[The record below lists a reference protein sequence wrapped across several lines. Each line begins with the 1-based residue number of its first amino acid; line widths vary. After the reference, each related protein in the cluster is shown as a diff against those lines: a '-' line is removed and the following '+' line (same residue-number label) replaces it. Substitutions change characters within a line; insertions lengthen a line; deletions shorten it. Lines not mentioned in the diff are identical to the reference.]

1 MPEPLERNTHRYR
14 TGVRSLPGLFKPDPY
29 LSDAINRSLA
39 ESEVEGGVN
48 LADLLPGAVV
58 EVETQNRAYTLLNQ
72 GDARVLISG
81 HPQFCPNPRPAKIL
95 GSSWG
100 GTMLKEA
107 YIGRGMHL
115 QFRHAGCGPITT
127 SRILEVRIKFP

>member
-1 MPEPLERNTHRYR
+1 MPEPQERDMHRYR
-14 TGVRSLPGLFKPDPY
+14 TGVRSRPGLFRPDPY

-48 LADLLPGAVV
+48 LTDLLPGTVV
-58 EVETQNRAYTLLNQ
+58 EVETQNHAYTLLNR
-72 GDARVLISG
+72 GGASVLISG
-81 HPQFCPNPRPAKIL
+81 HPHFCPNPRPAKIL

-115 QFRHAGCGPITT
+115 QFRQPGSGPITT

>member
-1 MPEPLERNTHRYR
+1 MPEPQERDTNGYR
-14 TGVRSLPGLFKPDPY
+14 TGVRSLPGFCKPAPY

-39 ESEVEGGVN
+39 ASEVEGGVN

-127 SRILEVRIKFP
+127 SRILEVRIKVP

>member
-1 MPEPLERNTHRYR
+1 MPEPQERDSHRYR
-14 TGVRSLPGLFKPDPY
+14 TGVRSPPGLFKPDPY

-39 ESEVEGGVN
+39 ESEVEGGVH

-58 EVETQNRAYTLLNQ
+58 EVETQNHAYTLLNR
-72 GDARVLISG
+72 GGASVLISG

>member
-1 MPEPLERNTHRYR
+1 MPEPQGRDTHRYR
-14 TGVRSLPGLFKPDPY
+14 TGVRSLPGLFKPDPH

-39 ESEVEGGVN
+39 ESEVDGGVN

-58 EVETQNRAYTLLNQ
+58 EVETQNHAYTLLNQ
-72 GDARVLISG
+72 GGARVLISG

-127 SRILEVRIKFP
+127 SRILDFRIKFP